1 MDRRRGPGVA
11 MAWVQTSG
19 VGVPPSAPC
28 LLLLVCISGLSVR
41 RAFFLKFLFELEIEG
56 GARVERGAR
65 EPRPRCR
72 SPVLEML
79 SFSFFFF
86 SLT

>member
-41 RAFFLKFLFELEIEG
+41 EGFFPEIS
-56 GARVERGAR
+56 V
-65 EPRPRCR
+65 
-72 SPVLEML
+72 
-79 SFSFFFF
+79 
-86 SLT
+86 

>member
-1 MDRRRGPGVA
+1 MWPWPG
-11 MAWVQTSG
+11 SK
-19 VGVPPSAPC
+19 
-28 LLLLVCISGLSVR
+28 LLVWGFRQALLVCCSLFAFLGSVSG